1 MYSRFMYTALFTIF
15 LVGNAYGMESNGNN
29 NQDPFENL
37 ANEEIGQV
45 LAHIQ
50 ERDSLD
56 SFALTNQRHA
66 LIVLIPIRQKKARV
80 ERQAERIM
88 TCRRRTGPGGHGNW

>member
-1 MYSRFMYTALFTIF
+1 MYYRFIIF
-15 LVGNAYGMESNGNN
+15 VSILLAGNAYGIESTENN
-29 NQDPFENL
+29 HQDPFENL
-37 ANEEIGQV
+37 ANEEMGQV

-66 LIVLIPIRQKKARV
+66 LIVLTPIRQRRARV

-88 TCRRRTGPGGHGNW
+88 TRRRRTGPGGHGNW